1 MGTAI
6 GRGAGSALLVLLMAV
21 GSVAMWIG
29 VPVLWLW
36 IASQVHKSSQP
47 SMGIY
52 FLVLVGIIATMAV
65 LGKLLGVVNRWHMAL
80 TGKLPRRREQTVWLK
95 SMRGERNKQR
105 EHGILATV
113 MAISVGSAMVL
124 AGIWFLLFARGG
136 GI

>member
-65 LGKLLGVVNRWHMAL
+65 LGKLLGIVNRWHMAL
-80 TGKLPRRREQTVWLK
+80 TGNLPRRREQTVWLK